1 MPEHKDLPAGRQ
13 EITAIILAGGQSSR
27 MMKDKGLVYFN
38 GKMLVEHVIE
48 SVKKITRHIII
59 VTQNEA
65 YKQFG
70 YPCYADI
77 FKEKGALGGI
87 YTGLVHSATKK
98 NLVVGCDMPF
108 LSENIFAALI
118 SKSSD
123 EDVLLSKHLGKAEPL
138 CSIYDRNVIIH
149 IRSLLEQNQLK
160 ITNALEGL
168 KTRVISFDGEEWF
181 RGDEFANINSD
192 YELKKF
198 ENNNKN
204 KFN

>member
-1 MPEHKDLPAGRQ
+1 
-13 EITAIILAGGQSSR
+13 
-27 MMKDKGLVYFN
+27 MMKDKGLVHFN

-48 SVKKITRHIII
+48 SVKKITSHIII

-65 YKQFG
+65 YNQFG
-70 YPCYADI
+70 YPCYADV

-98 NLVVGCDMPF
+98 NLIVGCDMPF
-108 LSENIFAALI
+108 LSENILNALI
-118 SKSSD
+118 NKSSD
-123 EDVLLSKHLGKAEPL
+123 EDVLLTKHSDKAEPL
-138 CSIYDRNVIIH
+138 CSIYNRSIITH

-192 YELKKF
+192 DELRQF
-198 ENNNKN
+198 ENNNNN
-204 KFN
+204 KK